1 MGGRVYKL
9 RACLYADDAAV
20 FLNPIKEEVQV
31 VADILQ
37 MFGHASGLYINL
49 NKCAVFPIR
58 CSNINLEE
66 VMEGFPCSIKNFPCS
81 YLGLPLHTRELRR
94 VDIQPLVDK
103 VANRLPAW
111 KGRFINRAGRLKLLN
126 TVLTSLPVYFLTV
139 FNPKKWMIKKIDR
152 IRRGFLW
159 NGTSEAQGGQCLVA
173 WEKLKKPKPCG
184 GLGVLDLE
192 KFSRALRLRWMWYQW
207 VDSDRPW
214 VGTDVPC
221 NELDKQ
227 LFRCSTVVTIGDG
240 RKALFWDSPWLD
252 GHAPRDVAPNL
263 YKLAWR
269 KKLTVREEVE
279 NQTWTRGLWRMTT
292 ATEMAEFVLMWE
304 QVQAVQFSV
313 VQDEIR
319 WKWTANG
326 HYSSKSA
333 YDIQFA
339 GSYCTFNSKVIWNA
353 KTEGKHRFFAWL
365 LVQEKLQ
372 TADNLLVKGIAC
384 DSVCCLC
391 DQELETTKHLC
402 LHCCFAQ
409 EVWAL
414 VHHWTDGL
422 INTPTAEMEVED
434 WWNTSV
440 QTSSAENRARVA
452 ALLIY
457 IVWNIWNE
465 RNMRIF
471 QGISQPAIRILG
483 LIKEEME
490 VRRQG
495 CEGRPAS

>member
-1 MGGRVYKL
+1 M
-9 RACLYADDAAV
+9 
-20 FLNPIKEEVQV
+20 

-152 IRRGFLW
+152 IRKGFLW

-173 WEKLKKPKPCG
+173 WEKLKRPKPCG

-227 LFRCSTVVTIGDG
+227 LFRCNTVVTIGDG

-333 YDIQFA
+333 YDICRGLLAYPQP
-339 GSYCTFNSKVIWNA
+339 GGGTHPSNPKGKVL
-353 KTEGKHRFFAWL
+353 GKVL
-365 LVQEKLQ
+365 S
-372 TADNLLVKGIAC
+372 D
-384 DSVCCLC
+384 
-391 DQELETTKHLC
+391 
-402 LHCCFAQ
+402 
-409 EVWAL
+409 
-414 VHHWTDGL
+414 
-422 INTPTAEMEVED
+422 
-434 WWNTSV
+434 
-440 QTSSAENRARVA
+440 
-452 ALLIY
+452 
-457 IVWNIWNE
+457 
-465 RNMRIF
+465 
-471 QGISQPAIRILG
+471 
-483 LIKEEME
+483 
-490 VRRQG
+490 
-495 CEGRPAS
+495 